1 MFKKKYKIVILD
13 SKWKILENNLKLDVI
28 PRQKEYIW
36 SGTKYY
42 QVLNVVHNIKEPQ
55 LVSII
60 VDIIENIEI
69 I

>member
-13 SKWKILENNLKLDVI
+13 SKWKILEKNLKLEII

-42 QVLNVVHNIKEPQ
+42 QVINVVHNIKEPKTI
-55 LVSII
+55 SII

-69 I
+69 N

>member
-1 MFKKKYKIVILD
+1 MFKKKYKVVIID
-13 SKWKILENNLKLDVI
+13 SKWKILENNLKLEVL

-36 SGTKYY
+36 SGIKYY
-42 QVLNVVHNIKEPQ
+42 QVLNVVHNIKEPKV
-55 LVSII
+55 VSII

>member
-42 QVLNVVHNIKEPQ
+42 QVLNVVHNIKEPRI
-55 LVSII
+55 VSII

-69 I
+69 K